1 MEAAVNKGSRS
12 TCFPSTPA
20 SRVTLLKPK
29 RMVQNKYNLSSK
41 DTDQQRDVS
50 SAPPLD
56 KDGKVLHGDTL
67 NPRVLKAQ
75 YAVRGELYLKGE
87 ELRAQGKEIIAT
99 NTGNP
104 QALGAKPLTFLR
116 QVIALCTAPWLLD
129 DPRTQELF
137 PSDAIERAKLLTESF
152 QGGVG
157 AYTDSRGNALVRND
171 VANFIAERDGHR
183 PNPNH
188 IFLTDGASTG
198 VRMVLSAIIR
208 DEKDAVLVPIPQYPL
223 YSATCT
229 LLGGTLLPYMLH
241 EEEGW
246 ALSMEELKEQ
256 VAAAR
261 AEGLNV
267 RALVF
272 INPGN
277 PTGQCLPESAVK
289 ELVAFCYEQRIA
301 LMADE
306 VYQELTFRDDR
317 PFISAHKAM
326 RLLGE
331 PYASGAEVVSLHS
344 VSKGVTGECGLRGGY
359 CQLEN
364 IEEGAFAQLYKLA
377 SINLCPNTI
386 GQVAVSC
393 MVSPPQPGDPSYPL
407 YEQERA
413 NELSSLKR
421 RAAMVSEAFDALPGM
436 SCNPTEGAM
445 YSFPKLELPE
455 GALAAAR
462 EAGMRLL
469 SGTSC
474 RCMGP
479 LGPYKERVLTS
490 PTGGATGPGHTM
502 VTPMPLSASSVAS
515 EAK

>member
-1 MEAAVNKGSRS
+1 
-12 TCFPSTPA
+12 
-20 SRVTLLKPK
+20 
-29 RMVQNKYNLSSK
+29 
-41 DTDQQRDVS
+41 
-50 SAPPLD
+50 
-56 KDGKVLHGDTL
+56 
-67 NPRVLKAQ
+67 
-75 YAVRGELYLKGE
+75 
-87 ELRAQGKEIIAT
+87 
-99 NTGNP
+99 
-104 QALGAKPLTFLR
+104 
-116 QVIALCTAPWLLD
+116 
-129 DPRTQELF
+129 
-137 PSDAIERAKLLTESF
+137 
-152 QGGVG
+152 
-157 AYTDSRGNALVRND
+157 
-171 VANFIAERDGHR
+171 
-183 PNPNH
+183 
-188 IFLTDGASTG
+188 
-198 VRMVLSAIIR
+198 
-208 DEKDAVLVPIPQYPL
+208 
-223 YSATCT
+223 
-229 LLGGTLLPYMLH
+229 
-241 EEEGW
+241 
-246 ALSMEELKEQ
+246 MEELKEQ

-462 EAGMRLL
+462 EAGKKPDVFYCLRLL
-469 SGTSC
+469 EETGISTVPGSGFGQAPNTAHFRTTILPREEVMSEFVEKF
-474 RCMGP
+474 RHFQEDFMASYEKKSSSG
-479 LGPYKERVLTS
+479 GTGNGTGKATAAAAATGSSNGTGKERQ
-490 PTGGATGPGHTM
+490 
-502 VTPMPLSASSVAS
+502 
-515 EAK
+515 